1 MGAYMLLSSQ
11 SPSVAQYEHCGSAS
25 PQAAPPLSP
34 LLPEPSLPPHTPQ
47 LSLQLSFIHVA
58 CPYWLEAS
66 SQKPASAHSE
76 HFDWES
82 SQVPSMLPLLGVGAG
97 VGVGAGAGAGAGAAV
112 GAAMGSAV
120 GCRKPHPGG

>member
-58 CPYWLEAS
+58 CPKWLEAS

-76 HFDWES
+76 HLDWES
-82 SQVPSMLPLLGVGAG
+82 SQVPSVLPLLGVGAG
-97 VGVGAGAGAGAGAAV
+97 VGAGAAV
-112 GAAMGSAV
+112 GAGAGV
-120 GCRKPHPGG
+120 GAAAGAKSHPGG